1 MERKLY
7 RVTGPQYIGR
17 TGMKVQER
25 WRNHRAWEA
34 TEHPFYSMER
44 IDSRRRKKVENI

>member
-25 WRNHRAWEA
+25 WRNHRAGEA
-34 TEHPFYSMER
+34 TEHHA
-44 IDSRRRKKVENI
+44 IRKYGFEKEKES